1 MANELKYKI
10 QEAFAE
16 VYTITDLAKLYA
28 EIQVECDKQLEY
40 MAEQIMKEVIK
51 GNAE

>member
-28 EIQVECDKQLEY
+28 EILVECDRQLAFME
-40 MAEQIMKEVIK
+40 EQIKKEVINN
-51 GNAE
+51 GE

>member
-1 MANELKYKI
+1 MQNELRNAI

-28 EIQVECDKQLEY
+28 EIQVECDRQLDFMSEK
-40 MAEQIMKEVIK
+40 ITKEVID
-51 GNAE
+51 NAE

>member
-1 MANELKYKI
+1 MQNELKYKI

-28 EIQVECDKQLEY
+28 EIQVECDKQLEFI
-40 MAEQIMKEVIK
+40 AEQITKEVK
-51 GNAE
+51 DNAE